1 MTKIEI
7 TGLTMDPTTVNTI
20 KENGNTVEGLTQAAD
35 QFETMFLQMVLKSM
49 RTASDAL
56 ASDDSFVN
64 SDRQRMYRD
73 MYDGQLTMA
82 MADKSALGI
91 ADAMVRQMSPLVESV
106 KDVMVKQALPLV
118 TSLSEAS
125 LENNFNFGLK
135 FNEKGVD
142 CSYQGTNSYQQ
153 EANSIQET
161 LLGSFSQSLLNIQ

>member
-7 TGLTMDPTTVNTI
+7 TGLAMDPTTVNAI
-20 KENGNTVEGLTQAAD
+20 KEHGNTVEGLIQVAD

-91 ADAMVRQMSPLVESV
+91 ADAMVRQMSPLVASV
-106 KDVMVKQALPLV
+106 ADAP
-118 TSLSEAS
+118 
-125 LENNFNFGLK
+125 LENNLNFGLK
-135 FNEKGVD
+135 FNEKQV
-142 CSYQGTNSYQQ
+142 
-153 EANSIQET
+153 ANSIQET
-161 LLGSFSQSLLNIQ
+161 LLGSFSQPLLNI